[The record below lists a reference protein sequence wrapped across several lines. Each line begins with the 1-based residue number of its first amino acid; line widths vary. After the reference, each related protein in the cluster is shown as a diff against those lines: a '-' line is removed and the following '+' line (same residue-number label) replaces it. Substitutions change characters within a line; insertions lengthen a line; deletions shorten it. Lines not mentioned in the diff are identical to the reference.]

1 MSAAWGRV
9 RGLAK
14 YLGAQQSSVGKMIT
28 LLSIIALGF
37 FLGMRHA
44 TDPDHVIAVTT
55 IVSRQRSIRHAA
67 LIGILWG
74 LGHTITIFLVGSAII
89 LFGVVIPPKL
99 GLTMELSVGLMLILL
114 GVLNLTGFTR
124 WITETFTPQ
133 SPDGQGHPHVHS
145 HAHTHQQG
153 DFVHAHPHR
162 HEPEK
167 HGHAEDATPVGWM
180 DRIFDQL
187 GLYQAVRPLAV
198 GLVHG
203 LAGSAAVALL
213 VLTTIRDPRWAIAY
227 LLVFGRGHHCRHDAD
242 HRRHRFAVQIFAIA
256 FRAFKSWF
264 GRGLRNPQYR
274 LRHFHRLSNGLR
286 QRHFYQP
293 STLGPGVGKSRLRFT
308 VSNSSCKFPRQS
320 VKHPMS
326 PEFRT

>member
-133 SPDGQGHPHVHS
+133 SPDAPGHPHLHS

-227 LLVFGRGHHCRHDAD
+227 LLVFGVGTIAGMMLITAAIALPFKYSQS
-242 HRRHRFAVQIFAIA
+242 RFARLNRGLAVASGILSIA
-256 FRAFKSWF
+256 FGIFIVYQM
-264 GRGLRNPQYR
+264 GYV
-274 LRHFHRLSNGLR
+274 NGI
-286 QRHFYQP
+286 
-293 STLGPGVGKSRLRFT
+293 FT
-308 VSNSSCKFPRQS
+308 N
-320 VKHPMS
+320 HPHWV
-326 PEFRT
+326 PE